1 MLKTKSN
8 RTSAYDFAL
17 IHCFY
22 TRINNFGEKIKAEEE
37 ESTLGNANRQPAV
50 VPRCT
55 GMSLGLVKDS
65 RITETAADA
74 TH

>member
-1 MLKTKSN
+1 MILHLYI
-8 RTSAYDFAL
+8 AF
-17 IHCFY
+17 
-22 TRINNFGEKIKAEEE
+22 TRVLTISETRETVEKIKAEEE
-37 ESTLGNANRQPAV
+37 ECTLGNANRQPAV

>member
-1 MLKTKSN
+1 MILHLCI
-8 RTSAYDFAL
+8 AF
-17 IHCFY
+17 
-22 TRINNFGEKIKAEEE
+22 TRVLTISDTRETIEEIKAEEE

>member
-1 MLKTKSN
+1 MILHLYI
-8 RTSAYDFAL
+8 AF
-17 IHCFY
+17 
-22 TRINNFGEKIKAEEE
+22 TRVLTISETRETIEKIKAEEE

>member
-1 MLKTKSN
+1 MILHLYI
-8 RTSAYDFAL
+8 AF
-17 IHCFY
+17 
-22 TRINNFGEKIKAEEE
+22 TRVLTISETRETIEEIKAEEE